1 MLNTDYLNYQESFN
15 MSTRL
20 TIGMPVYND
29 VLYIENSLQAIRNQ
43 TYTNYKL
50 IISDD
55 GSTDGSQQ
63 ICERFASIDSRI
75 TYIRQPNNLGISR
88 NMQFLLSL
96 ADTPFFMWAG
106 DDDLYDPKFIEKLIT
121 ELQNSVAVSAFC
133 NFSTIDEEDKV
144 IETFTQFN
152 YAEPNRRK
160 RLNGFIRNA
169 HDAFGYGIFKTDF
182 IRAVEFPVWWWPN
195 KSTPYNNIFP
205 TLCYYLAKGDY
216 VHVSGEPLFFKR
228 VKTGQQVH
236 HILTGE
242 NNAIKESFA
251 YWVRRFNLVVFSSK
265 LIKKAGNFGLACLI
279 FPALLYYWFMAPSW
293 EQFVLAIKAFF
304 KNRVFK

>member
-1 MLNTDYLNYQESFN
+1 

-29 VLYIENSLQAIRNQ
+29 FQYIEKSLHSILNQ
-43 TYTNYKL
+43 TYTNFDL

-121 ELQNSVAVSAFC
+121 ELQNSEAVSAFC

-144 IETFTQFN
+144 IETFTHFN
-152 YAEPNRRK
+152 YSEPNRRK
-160 RLNGFIRNA
+160 RLNGFIKNA
-169 HDAFGYGIFKTDF
+169 HDAFGYGVFKTAF
-182 IRAVEFPVWWWPN
+182 IKDVEFPVWWWPN
-195 KSTPYNNIFP
+195 KQTPYNNIFP
-205 TLCYYLAKGDY
+205 TLCYYLAKGNY
-216 VHVSGEPLFFKR
+216 IHVAGNPLFFKR
-228 VKTGQQVH
+228 VKTGRKVH
-236 HILTGE
+236 HIIPGE
-242 NNAIKESFA
+242 NNAIKETLA
-251 YWVRRFNLVVFSSK
+251 YWLRRFNLVVFSSRMIRK
-265 LIKKAGNFGLACLI
+265 GGRFWLAIRVL
-279 FPALLYYWFMAPSW
+279 PGLLYYWFFIPSW
-293 EQFVLAIKAFF
+293 KQFLLAIKAFF